1 MLVFFMGQAVGSILI
16 LIGIAD
22 FVLGNF
28 MQINLTYFLG
38 PLSTFSPYVFG
49 GLGLLILNGQSDK
62 SNKNKK
68 K

>member
-1 MLVFFMGQAVGSILI
+1 MLILIMGQAVGSILI
-16 LIGIAD
+16 LIGVAD

-49 GLGLLILNGQSDK
+49 GLGLLILNGQS
-62 SNKNKK
+62 SKK
-68 K
+68 TKK